1 MKEYNGVTYL
11 DTLGLADI
19 NLRQQAAK
27 AIIEALKQDGTCQIF
42 FVITLKAGRVR
53 PEDMTTIKLVLECAS
68 DIEYFS
74 IIINKLSTAAYIYL
88 VEDNG
93 KHLKILVAE
102 IIEQVNWK
110 KTPPAIFL
118 LLNKIELYDA
128 DDQVT
133 KLEELDKFAK
143 EAP

>member
-1 MKEYNGVTYL
+1 
-11 DTLGLADI
+11 
-19 NLRQQAAK
+19 
-27 AIIEALKQDGTCQIF
+27 
-42 FVITLKAGRVR
+42 
-53 PEDMTTIKLVLECAS
+53 MTTIKLVLECAS

-74 IIINKLSTAAYIYL
+74 IIINKLSTVAYIYL

-110 KTPPAIFL
+110 KTPPAILL

>member
-1 MKEYNGVTYL
+1 
-11 DTLGLADI
+11 
-19 NLRQQAAK
+19 
-27 AIIEALKQDGTCQIF
+27 
-42 FVITLKAGRVR
+42 
-53 PEDMTTIKLVLECAS
+53 MTTIKLVLECAS